1 MIGGYVSNDAII
13 DLAKVTKKIT
23 IYLLLGKRQLS
34 KNRVMLLVP
43 NLDHCIAF
51 FYGRTR
57 KTDNER
63 IQI

>member
-1 MIGGYVSNDAII
+1 MI
-13 DLAKVTKKIT
+13 DLAEVTKKIT
-23 IYLLLGKRQLS
+23 RYLHLGKGQLS
-34 KNRVMLLVP
+34 KNGGMLLVP

-57 KTDNER
+57 KTGNER